1 MDRGPGF
8 DSPQLRRRSAAAA
21 RIVTLGIALFGV
33 NLIAVYLASEI
44 STGFELED
52 LDAAVSAT
60 FWLWLLNVIVHVM
73 VAVRTR
79 RRDEPNDGGPPQ
91 RASART

>member
-1 MDRGPGF
+1 
-8 DSPQLRRRSAAAA
+8 
-21 RIVTLGIALFGV
+21 VTLGIALFGV

-79 RRDEPNDGGPPQ
+79 RRDEPNDGGRPE